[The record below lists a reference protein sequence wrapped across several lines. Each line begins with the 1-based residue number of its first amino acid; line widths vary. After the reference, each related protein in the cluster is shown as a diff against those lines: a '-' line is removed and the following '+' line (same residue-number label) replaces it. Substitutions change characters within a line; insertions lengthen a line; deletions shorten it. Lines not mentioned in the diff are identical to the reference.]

1 MSSVWSIQS
10 WSSCIDCTNDVIGK
24 NAKEE
29 LKIKKARSNFNRGVD
44 WKTSSDH
51 AKEVRK
57 NDSPDGFARG
67 KYKPLAPPIE
77 KPSKKPS
84 RVTPPPTQRNPLT
97 RVHRQTD
104 LSYGV
109 IRSGIQGREEEKI
122 N

>member
-67 KYKPLAPPIE
+67 KYKPSTPPIE

-84 RVTPPPTQRNPLT
+84 RNTPPPTQRNPLT

-109 IRSGIQGREEEKI
+109 IRSGIQGREEER
-122 N
+122 NN